1 MDSVAHM
8 RYVVSSADL
17 FIYLSYTELI
27 SGREHGGRLWV
38 RRCVCLYPLPSGI
51 GSRKSGPSRVVTDDD
66 HRKIERWQA
75 GESVPTINQLSQ
87 FSKKLRILVGYFFL
101 DHPIDD
107 VPPVFAHHTISN
119 AAITEPS
126 RELADTLTDMQ
137 SIQEWM
143 CQDIVECGEGRLPF
157 VGSYQVEQTTAVELA
172 NDIRHVLQLPV
183 EWYHQG

>member
-1 MDSVAHM
+1 MDSVAHV

-87 FSKKLRILVGYFFL
+87 FSKKLRILVGYFSL
-101 DHPIDD
+101 TIRLMMSLRYSLTVLSPMRPLLSLLGNSPI
-107 VPPVFAHHTISN
+107 
-119 AAITEPS
+119 
-126 RELADTLTDMQ
+126 L
-137 SIQEWM
+137 
-143 CQDIVECGEGRLPF
+143 
-157 VGSYQVEQTTAVELA
+157 
-172 NDIRHVLQLPV
+172 
-183 EWYHQG
+183 